1 MPEWFKGLTCYV
13 RGCKSPVGSN
23 PTRSAN
29 SIERKGAPAVIGRRL
44 QSDLAWLKSKCGLQI
59 KPLTHLVD
67 WCIIC
72 HVKANW

>member
-29 SIERKGAPAVIGRRL
+29 SIERKGAPAVIGRRHAKTGISL
-44 QSDLAWLKSKCGLQI
+44 GVKLHRRPQLLRLGE
-59 KPLTHLVD
+59 LVD
-67 WCIIC
+67 TT
-72 HVKANW
+72 VS